1 MGRVGVLTGRVLV
14 RKKAN
19 ESSRGVPY
27 YYFCVTQVLVTSSFL
42 TVHFYIRDKL
52 YEPV

>member
-14 RKKAN
+14 RKKAK

-27 YYFCVTQVLVTSSFL
+27 YNFCVTQVLVTSSFL
-42 TVHFYIRDKL
+42 TVHIYIRDKL

>member
-19 ESSRGVPY
+19 ESSRGALY
-27 YYFCVTQVLVTSSFL
+27 YNFCLTQILVTSSFL
-42 TVHFYIRDKL
+42 IVHFYIRDKL
-52 YEPV
+52 YESV